1 MDYSQARQVDHEF
14 SFKQIVV
21 TLRIVIQ
28 LNNVMNSFNCFNLCY
43 ITLHLFDGTSF
54 ILIYTFTFLK

>member
-28 LNNVMNSFNCFNLCY
+28 LNNVMNSFNCFKEF
-43 ITLHLFDGTSF
+43 IFDGTSF
-54 ILIYTFTFLK
+54 TLIYTFTFLK

>member
-28 LNNVMNSFNCFNLCY
+28 LNNVMNSFNLCY

-54 ILIYTFTFLK
+54 TLIYTFTFLK